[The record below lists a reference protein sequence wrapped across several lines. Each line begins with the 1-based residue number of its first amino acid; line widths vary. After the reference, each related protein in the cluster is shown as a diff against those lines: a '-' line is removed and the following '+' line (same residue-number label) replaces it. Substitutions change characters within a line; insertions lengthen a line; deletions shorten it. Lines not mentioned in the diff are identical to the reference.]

1 MNKKIIDQISQI
13 SKDLRLP
20 AFGKH
25 MQVAIAEGLKQ
36 QASYEQVILSILT
49 WEMEERDVNR
59 EKVRLRNASFPQLKY
74 LQDLDRD
81 ELPDD
86 GKSKLPSLETLEF
99 IKEGSNIIL
108 GGSPGTGKSH
118 IAIGLGIKA
127 CMAGHSVMF
136 TQVAKLLTQIRESH
150 STRTLRNL
158 ESKFEKYDLVICDEL
173 GYISFDKQ
181 GSEMLFNHLSLRSGI
196 KSTIITSNQSFDK
209 WQDTFGKDTVL
220 TAALLD
226 RLTHKAYL
234 VNMNG
239 KSYRMK
245 ETKKMI
251 DSKKAAKPQQRSEIL
266 LS

>member
-1 MNKKIIDQISQI
+1 MNKKIIEQITQMST
-13 SKDLRLP
+13 DLKLSGFRRDIQ
-20 AFGKH
+20 A
-25 MQVAIAEGLKQ
+25 VITEGVKQ
-36 QASYEQVILSILT
+36 NASPEQVILTLLIN
-49 WEMEERDVNR
+49 EQQQRNINR
-59 EKVRLRNASFPQLKY
+59 EKTRLRNAGFPQLKY
-74 LQDLDRD
+74 LQDLDKI

-86 GKSKLPSLETLEF
+86 GKAKLPELETLEF
-99 IKEGSNIIL
+99 IKEGRNIIL

-127 CMAGHSVMF
+127 CMQGHSVMF
-136 TQVAKLLTQIRESH
+136 TQVSKLLTQIRECH
-150 STRTLRNL
+150 SSRTLKIL
-158 ESKFEKYDLVICDEL
+158 ESRFEKYDLVICDEL
-173 GYISFDKQ
+173 GYITFDKQ
-181 GSEMLFNHLSLRSGI
+181 GAEMLFNHLSLRSGI

-209 WQDTFGKDTVL
+209 WQDIFGKDTIL

-251 DSKKAAKPQQRSEIL
+251 KPGSGVKLQHA
-266 LS
+266 

>member
-1 MNKKIIDQISQI
+1 MNKKIIDQITQI
-13 SKDLRLP
+13 SNDLKLP
-20 AFGKH
+20 SFSKH
-25 MQVAIAEGLKQ
+25 LQTAITEELKQ
-36 QASYEQVILSILT
+36 NASHEEVILALLT
-49 WEMEERDVNR
+49 KEAEQRNINR
-59 EKVRLRNASFPQLKY
+59 EKARLRNANFPQLKY
-74 LQDLDRD
+74 LQDLYRD
-81 ELPDD
+81 ELPED
-86 GKSKLPSLETLEF
+86 GKDKLPELESLDF
-99 IKEGSNIIL
+99 ITHGQNIIL

-118 IAIGLGIKA
+118 MAIGLGIKA
-127 CMAGHSVMF
+127 CMEGRSVMF
-136 TQVAKLLTQIRESH
+136 IKVAKLLTQIRECH
-150 STRTLRNL
+150 STRTLRVL

-181 GSEMLFNHLSLRSGI
+181 GAEMLFNHLSLRSGL

-209 WQDTFGKDTVL
+209 WQNIFGKDTIL

-251 DSKKAAKPQQRSEIL
+251 GPKKALVQ
-266 LS
+266 

>member
-1 MNKKIIDQISQI
+1 MNKKIIEQINQLSM
-13 SKDLRLP
+13 DLKLP
-20 AFGKH
+20 AFRKDL
-25 MQVAIAEGLKQ
+25 QAVITDAIKQ
-36 QASYEQVILSILT
+36 NASHEQLILT
-49 WEMEERDVNR
+49 LLTNELQQRMINR
-59 EKVRLRNASFPQLKY
+59 EKARLRSANFPQLKY
-74 LQDLDRD
+74 LQDLDRA
-81 ELPDD
+81 ELPED
-86 GKSKLPSLETLEF
+86 GRARLPELETLEF
-99 IKEGSNIIL
+99 IKEGRNIIL

-127 CMAGHSVMF
+127 CMQGYSVMF
-136 TQVAKLLTQIRESH
+136 TQVSKLLTQIRECH
-150 STRTLRNL
+150 SARTLRIL
-158 ESKFEKYDLVICDEL
+158 ESRFEKYDLVICDEL

-181 GSEMLFNHLSLRSGI
+181 GAEMLFNHLSLRSGI

-209 WQDTFGKDTVL
+209 WQNIFGKDTVL

-251 DSKKAAKPQQRSEIL
+251 KPGSGAKLQHA
-266 LS
+266 

>member
-1 MNKKIIDQISQI
+1 MNKKIIEQINQLSM
-13 SKDLRLP
+13 DLKLP
-20 AFGKH
+20 AFRKDI
-25 MQVAIAEGLKQ
+25 QVVITDAIKQ
-36 QASYEQVILSILT
+36 NASHEQLILT
-49 WEMEERDVNR
+49 LLTNELQQRMVNR
-59 EKVRLRNASFPQLKY
+59 EKARLRSASFPQLKY
-74 LQDLDRD
+74 LQDLDRA
-81 ELPDD
+81 ELPED
-86 GKSKLPSLETLEF
+86 GRARLPELETLEF

-127 CMAGHSVMF
+127 CMQGYSVMF
-136 TQVAKLLTQIRESH
+136 TQVSKLLTQIRECH
-150 STRTLRNL
+150 SARTLRIL
-158 ESKFEKYDLVICDEL
+158 ENRFEKYDLVICDEL

-181 GSEMLFNHLSLRSGI
+181 GAEMLFNHLSLRSGI

-209 WQDTFGKDTVL
+209 WRDIFGKDTVL

-245 ETKKMI
+245 ETKKLI
-251 DSKKAAKPQQRSEIL
+251 KPRNGEKLQHA
-266 LS
+266 

>member
-1 MNKKIIDQISQI
+1 MNKKILEQIRQISTE
-13 SKDLRLP
+13 LRLP
-20 AFGKH
+20 SLRKDIET
-25 MQVAIAEGLKQ
+25 VIADGLKQ
-36 QASYEQVILSILT
+36 NDSYEQVILSLLT
-49 WEMEERDVNR
+49 KEMEQRGINRD
-59 EKVRLRNASFPQLKY
+59 KVRLRNACFPQLKY
-74 LQDLDRD
+74 LQDLLRA
-81 ELPDD
+81 ELPED
-86 GKSKLPSLETLEF
+86 GRNKLSELESLDF
-99 IKEGSNIIL
+99 IKGGQNIIL

-127 CMAGHSVMF
+127 CKEGYSVMF
-136 TQVAKLLTQIRESH
+136 TQVSKLLTQIRECH
-150 STRTLRNL
+150 STRTLRIL

-181 GSEMLFNHLSLRSGI
+181 GAEMLFNHLSLRSGI

-209 WQDTFGKDTVL
+209 WQDIFGKDTVL

-245 ETKKMI
+245 ETKKMTE
-251 DSKKAAKPQQRSEIL
+251 SKNMLR
-266 LS
+266 